1 MTSSLTPAQTA
12 TALTVS
18 PSTLR
23 RWSTVLAAQL
33 SPSANPPK
41 GKKRSYTGEDLAVL
55 RRAADL
61 IRAGRSPEDVVTLL
75 TIAPDPAA
83 APTGLE
89 VATLPTLA
97 RDLVKAREVI
107 RILADEV
114 RAARDAATQTAA
126 ALQETQAKVDALDA
140 RLKAWEGLSFV
151 DRLLGRKPK
160 P

>member
-1 MTSSLTPAQTA
+1 MQP
-12 TALTVS
+12 
-18 PSTLR
+18 
-23 RWSTVLAAQL
+23 
-33 SPSANPPK
+33 
-41 GKKRSYTGEDLAVL
+41 LAVTL
-55 RRAADL
+55 WPSGLVTVTFCDPVASAVMFSVTWVGL
-61 IRAGRSPEDVVTLL
+61 LYVTLL

-97 RDLVKAREVI
+97 RDLVNAREVI

-126 ALQETQAKVDALDA
+126 ALQETPAKVDALDA

-160 P
+160 PPST